1 MPLPTQVIC
10 NMRICLAH
18 IFLKLRTTSFLY
30 VYLFAGVMVPPQEPA
45 EYLYELRVISDNIV
59 RERCETSEVHPPTPS
74 QHEADEHT
82 CEVDST
88 NVTDVGNTSNLSP
101 VALDWKD
108 LVFPT
113 PSTSLNAA
121 DPLAEEVDLAGRSQ
135 DVEPPVVVALD
146 KFAEVC
152 EIAEEAVIDA
162 TQS

>member
-1 MPLPTQVIC
+1 MPTQVIC
-10 NMRICLAH
+10 NMLVSLAH
-18 IFLKLRTTSFLY
+18 IFLKLRTTSFIY
-30 VYLFAGVMVPPQEPA
+30 IYLFAGVMVPSQEPA
-45 EYLYELRVISDNIV
+45 EYLYELRAISENIV
-59 RERCETSEVHPPTPS
+59 RERCEISEVHPPTPS
-74 QHEADEHT
+74 EHEADEHT
-82 CEVDST
+82 CEVDAT
-88 NVTDVGNTSNLSP
+88 NVKDVGNTSNLGP

-121 DPLAEEVDLAGRSQ
+121 DPLAEEVDLAGKSQ
-135 DVEPPVVVALD
+135 DVEPPVAVALD